1 MSLFDLILRRLARE
15 ETQQPVRTD
24 GAYVIITSKILGCTE
39 FELFRIAHREW
50 FGSHIADHD
59 AEALFKPY
67 VFTGEVPFW
76 VRFFC
81 NQVEDLHARGELN
94 VDRIRSN
101 GAVNRSSQVNTL
113 IA

>member
-1 MSLFDLILRRLARE
+1 MSLFDLILRRLVRE
-15 ETQQPVRTD
+15 EAPQPIRTD
-24 GAYVIITSKILGCTE
+24 GASVIITSKILGCTE

-50 FGSHIADHD
+50 FGSPIADSD

-81 NQVEDLHARGELN
+81 NHVDNLYARGELD
-94 VDRIRSN
+94 VDKMRGN
-101 GAVNRSSQVNTL
+101 GAVNPAAQINTL